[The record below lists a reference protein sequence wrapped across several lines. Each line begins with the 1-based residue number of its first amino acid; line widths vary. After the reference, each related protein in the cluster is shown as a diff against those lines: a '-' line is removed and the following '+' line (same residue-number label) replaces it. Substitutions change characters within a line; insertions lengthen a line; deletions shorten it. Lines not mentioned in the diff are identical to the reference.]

1 MFLTSTF
8 IIILTSCM
16 SCPPPEGHLHH
27 VLYIDLLQGCPVER
41 SVTTLV
47 TWKQYFQSLPKL
59 MMNHSL
65 SFWGLP
71 KQTNKQKWKKLHLA
85 IVAFLSLSCWSL
97 SRRFCRSQILSALSL
112 FWTSD
117 VSPPSSLSLLAP
129 KTRTVPSTLA
139 IALVP
144 PSVCPGEHFSFFLI
158 DGIFFIN
165 IKKRK
170 KIWPPFPALDWW
182 RNEWKSQIMENVPGF
197 IFIFFRY
204 SR

>member
-1 MFLTSTF
+1 MCLTITF

-27 VLYIDLLQGCPVER
+27 VLYVDLLQGCPVER
-41 SVTTLV
+41 SATTLV
-47 TWKQYFQSLPKL
+47 TWKQYFQSLPVLLRSPQTKMEKTAPGNCCFPL
-59 MMNHSL
+59 PLLLKSL
-65 SFWGLP
+65 PPLLSL
-71 KQTNKQKWKKLHLA
+71 TNPQRTF
-85 IVAFLSLSCWSL
+85 AFLHIGRLS
-97 SRRFCRSQILSALSL
+97 
-112 FWTSD
+112 
-117 VSPPSSLSLLAP
+117 
-129 KTRTVPSTLA
+129 TVFT
-139 IALVP
+139 
-144 PSVCPGEHFSFFLI
+144 FSFNSKDLNCALNIGNCLGTPMSVPGRTLLFFPDRFLI
-158 DGIFFIN
+158 K

>member
-1 MFLTSTF
+1 MCLTSTF

-41 SVTTLV
+41 SATTLV

-71 KQTNKQKWKKLHLA
+71 QTNKQTKMEKTAPGNCGFPLPLLLKSLPPLLSLTNPQRTF
-85 IVAFLSLSCWSL
+85 AFLNIGRLSTI
-97 SRRFCRSQILSALSL
+97 F
-112 FWTSD
+112 T
-117 VSPPSSLSLLAP
+117 
-129 KTRTVPSTLA
+129 
-139 IALVP
+139 
-144 PSVCPGEHFSFFLI
+144 FSFNSKDSNCALNIGNCLGTPISVNWRTLLFFPDRFLI
-158 DGIFFIN
+158 K